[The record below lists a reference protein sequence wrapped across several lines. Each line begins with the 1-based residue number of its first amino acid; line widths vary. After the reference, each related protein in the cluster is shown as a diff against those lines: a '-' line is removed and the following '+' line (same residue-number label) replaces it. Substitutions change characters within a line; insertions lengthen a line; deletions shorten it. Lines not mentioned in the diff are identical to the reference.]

1 MPKVTEEYRA
11 ARRQEIAHAAL
22 RCFVRKGFQGTSMA
36 DIIAESGLSAG
47 AIYGHYKSKDELVQ
61 LAASEVLETR
71 FGEIDEAQAQSP
83 MPAPGEVL
91 GAFVR
96 GIERTVGDFGLLVQ
110 IWAQGVVDPQIR
122 IMAAQVVERIS
133 ERYRE
138 YLKAWLLGE
147 RGLPPVEAQRRAEL
161 YAPLFLGICQGY
173 IVQSALLPGFD
184 AETYLAA
191 STAINPAAPLEH

>member
-1 MPKVTEEYRA
+1 MPKVTEEYRT

-47 AIYGHYKSKDELVQ
+47 AIYGHYKSKDELIQ

-71 FGEIDEAQAQSP
+71 FGDIDDAQAQSP
-83 MPAPGEVL
+83 MPAPGEVI
-91 GAFVR
+91 GTFVR

-110 IWAQGVVDPQIR
+110 IWAQATVDPHIQV
-122 IMAAQVVERIS
+122 MATQVIERITG
-133 ERYRE
+133 RYRD
-138 YLKAWLLGE
+138 YLVAWLTRE
-147 RGLPPVEAQRRAEL
+147 HVLPQAEAQRRAEF

-173 IVQSALLPGFD
+173 IVQSALFPHFD
-184 AETYLAA
+184 ADAYLAA
-191 STAINPAAPLEH
+191 AAVVVPERA